1 MKRIIHLFSFLLL
14 LACAYLSFS
23 SLLPHKTSDTEP
35 TISEFSVDRATEQL
49 KIISSAPHYVGS
61 KAHDDVREYIM
72 GELRDLGLQ
81 PSVQEGFVQDH
92 WNGQSTLVKAKN
104 ILARYPGSD
113 PTKAVLIMSHYDS
126 APHSK
131 SFGASDAGSGVVTVL
146 ESFRA
151 YLASG
156 ARPKNDIIIL
166 FTDSEELGL
175 DGASL
180 FVNEHPWA
188 KDVGVAFN
196 FEARGSSGPSNMIV
210 ETNGGNARLIE
221 EFSKANPEFPVAT
234 SLMYSIYK
242 MLPND
247 TDSTVLRED
256 GDIDGFFFA
265 FIDDHFNYHTVNDTW
280 QNLDPKTLAHQGSY
294 LMPMLAHFTQI
305 DLSSLKTD
313 VDHVYFDTALFSF
326 VHYPFSWVWPM
337 AILALLLFIAL
348 LVYGS
353 KKGQLK
359 ARAIGMGFIAFILSL
374 VGALILLQLL
384 GWLWPVIYPQYADIL
399 PVFIYN
405 GHWYTAAFVAMS
417 TAFAFGIY
425 HHFTK
430 PKDAPSSLVAPLFF
444 WIIINGI
451 IAAKLAGAG
460 FFIIPT
466 YFALLALY
474 VMIRQQ
480 QPSIFL
486 LVFLCAPALLLF
498 APSLQFFP
506 VGLGPSAYW
515 ITVVFTVLLFGL
527 LLPVF
532 GYYRNKKVI
541 GYLGV
546 MLTVI
551 FLIVA
556 HTKSTYTTERQ
567 KPNSLV
573 YYQYTDENEAF
584 WVTYDKNLDPWV
596 QSYVGE
602 SPEKAT
608 MYVRSAHGSKYN
620 APYTYA
626 KKADIVDLPKAQIQK
641 VSDTIENG
649 LRRVTLMIKPQRPVN
664 RIRLYADQDIPFKY
678 LEYNDQAVPFD
689 SLETMYKRRGS
700 RGLISYYL
708 SEQDALKI
716 SYTVPENSY
725 PKFTL
730 VEYSFDLLDH
740 PEFKVTDRPEY
751 TMPKPFVSTDAIITE
766 RVIDERMLNFEGMTI
781 DSTEQVKPLALEK

>member
-1 MKRIIHLFSFLLL
+1 MTRIIHFFSFLLI

-23 SLLPHKTSDTEP
+23 SLLPHNTPNTEVS
-35 TISEFSVDRATEQL
+35 TSEFSVDRAMQQL
-49 KIISSAPHYVGS
+49 KIIANQPHYVGS
-61 KAHDDVREYIM
+61 EGHTKVRDYIM
-72 GELRDLGLQ
+72 EELRDLGLQ
-81 PSVQEGFVQDH
+81 PFVQEGFVQDQ
-92 WNGQSTLVKAKN
+92 WNGQGTLVKAKN

-131 SFGASDAGSGVVTVL
+131 SYGASDAGSGVVTVL

-221 EFSKANPEFPVAT
+221 EFSKANPEYPVAT

-265 FIDDHFNYHTVNDTW
+265 FIDDHFNYHTANDTW

-294 LMPMLAHFTQI
+294 LMPMLNHFTQI

-337 AILALLLFIAL
+337 AILALILFIGL
-348 LVYGS
+348 LVYGF

-359 ARAIGMGFIAFILSL
+359 TRAIGLGFVAFIVSL
-374 VGALILLQLL
+374 LGSLFLLQLL
-384 GWLWPVIYPQYADIL
+384 GWLWPVIYPQYADVL

-405 GHWYTAAFVAMS
+405 GHWYTAAFVAMA
-417 TAFAFGIY
+417 TAFSFGIY
-425 HHFTK
+425 HHLTK
-430 PKDAPSSLVAPLFF
+430 PKDAASMMVAPLFF
-444 WIIINGI
+444 WIVINGVV
-451 IAAKLAGAG
+451 AAKLAGAG
-460 FFIIPT
+460 FFVIPT
-466 YFALLALY
+466 FFALLALF

-480 QPSIFL
+480 NPSIFL
-486 LVFLCAPALLLF
+486 LVFLSAPALLLF
-498 APSLQFFP
+498 APNLQFFP
-506 VGLGPSAYW
+506 VGLGPAAYW

-532 GYYRNKKVI
+532 GYYRNKKIV
-541 GYLGV
+541 GYFGV
-546 MLTVI
+546 LLTFI

-556 HTKSTYTTERQ
+556 HTKSEYSPERQ

-573 YYQYTDENEAF
+573 YYQYTDDNQAY
-584 WVTYDKNLDPWV
+584 WVTYDKQLDPWV
-596 QSYVGE
+596 ANYLGE
-602 SPEKAT
+602 EPENASL
-608 MYVRSAHGSKYN
+608 YVRSAHGSKYN

-626 KKADIVDLPKAQIQK
+626 KKAKFIDLPKAVISK
-641 VSDTIENG
+641 STDTIIDG
-649 LRRVTLMIKPQRPVN
+649 LREVRLVVKPQRSVN
-664 RIRLYADQDIPFKY
+664 RIRLYADEDIPFKY
-678 LEYNDQAVPFD
+678 LEYNSQVLKFD
-689 SLETMYKRRGS
+689 STDTQYKRRRS

-708 SEQDALKI
+708 AENDSLEIRYK
-716 SYTVPENSY
+716 VPENSY

-730 VEYSFDLLDH
+730 VEYSFDLLEH
-740 PEFKVTDRPEY
+740 PKFEIDKRPDY
-751 TMPKPFVSTDAIITE
+751 TMPKPFVSNDAIITE
-766 RVIDERMLNFEGMTI
+766 QIIDERAIGI
-781 DSTEQVKPLALEK
+781 DGKQQDDTQTLTQQTLEE

>member
-1 MKRIIHLFSFLLL
+1 MTRIIHFFSFLLI
-14 LACAYLSFS
+14 LALAFISFS
-23 SLLPHKTSDTEP
+23 SLLPPNPSDADVST
-35 TISEFSVDRATEQL
+35 SEFSVDRAMQQL
-49 KIISSAPHYVGS
+49 KIIANQPHYVGS
-61 KAHDDVREYIM
+61 EGHVKVRDYIM
-72 GELRDLGLQ
+72 EELRALGLQ
-81 PSVQEGFVQDH
+81 PFVQEGFVQDQ
-92 WNGQSTLVKAKN
+92 WNGQSTLVKARN

-131 SFGASDAGSGVVTVL
+131 SYGASDAGSGVVTVL

-221 EFSKANPEFPVAT
+221 EFSKANPEYPVAT

-265 FIDDHFNYHTVNDTW
+265 FIDDHFNYHTANDTW
-280 QNLDPKTLAHQGSY
+280 ENLDPKTLAHQGSY
-294 LMPMLAHFTQI
+294 LMPMLTHFAQI
-305 DLSSLKTD
+305 DLNTLKTD

-326 VHYPFSWVWPM
+326 IHYPFDWVWPM
-337 AILALLLFIAL
+337 AILALLLFIVL
-348 LVYGS
+348 LIYGL

-359 ARAIGMGFIAFILSL
+359 TRAVGLGFVAFILSL
-374 VGALILLQLL
+374 VGSLILLQLL
-384 GWLWPVIYPQYADIL
+384 GWLGPVIYPQYADVL

-405 GHWYTAAFVAMS
+405 GHWYTAAFVAMA
-417 TAFAFGIY
+417 TAFSFGIY
-425 HHFTK
+425 HHLTK
-430 PKDAPSSLVAPLFF
+430 PKDAPSMLIAPLFF
-444 WIIINGI
+444 WIVINGVV
-451 IAAKLAGAG
+451 AAKLAGAG
-460 FFIIPT
+460 FFVIPT
-466 YFALLALY
+466 FFALLALF

-480 QPSIFL
+480 NPSIFL

-506 VGLGPSAYW
+506 VGLGPAAYW

-527 LLPVF
+527 LIPVF
-532 GYYRNKKVI
+532 GYYRNKKIV
-541 GYLGV
+541 GYFGLLITIV
-546 MLTVI
+546 

-556 HTKSTYTTERQ
+556 HTKSDYSPERQ

-573 YYQYTDENEAF
+573 YYQYTDDNQAY

-596 QSYVGE
+596 RNYLGE
-602 SPEKAT
+602 EPESASL
-608 MYVRSAHGSKYN
+608 YVRSAHGSKYN

-626 KKADIVDLPKAQIQK
+626 KKADFIELPRAEISKSTDTIVD
-641 VSDTIENG
+641 G
-649 LRRVTLMIKPQRPVN
+649 LREVRLVVKPQRSVN
-664 RIRLYADQDIPFKY
+664 RIRLYADEDIPFKY
-678 LEYNDQAVPFD
+678 LEYNNQALKFD
-689 SLETMYKRRGS
+689 SLDTQYKRRRS

-708 SEQDALKI
+708 SENDSLEIRFK
-716 SYTVPENSY
+716 VPENTY

-730 VEYSFDLLDH
+730 VEYSYDLLEH
-740 PEFKVTDRPEY
+740 PQFDIDQRPNN
-751 TMPKPFVSTDAIITE
+751 TMPKPFVSNDAIITE
-766 RVIDERMLNFEGMTI
+766 QVIDEQTLVV
-781 DSTEQVKPLALEK
+781 DKKLSLDEQPLTQQTLEE

>member
-1 MKRIIHLFSFLLL
+1 MQ
-14 LACAYLSFS
+14 
-23 SLLPHKTSDTEP
+23 
-35 TISEFSVDRATEQL
+35 QL
-49 KIISSAPHYVGS
+49 KIIANQPHYVGS
-61 KAHDDVREYIM
+61 EGHTKVRDYIM
-72 GELRDLGLQ
+72 EELRDLGLQ
-81 PSVQEGFVQDH
+81 PFVQEGFVQDQ
-92 WNGQSTLVKAKN
+92 WNGQGTLVKAKN

-131 SFGASDAGSGVVTVL
+131 SYGASDAGSGVVTVL

-221 EFSKANPEFPVAT
+221 EFSKANPEYPVAT

-265 FIDDHFNYHTVNDTW
+265 FIDDHFNYHTANDTW

-294 LMPMLAHFTQI
+294 LMPMLNHFTQI

-337 AILALLLFIAL
+337 AILALILFIGL
-348 LVYGS
+348 LVYGF

-359 ARAIGMGFIAFILSL
+359 TRAIGLGFVAFIVSL
-374 VGALILLQLL
+374 LGSLFLLQLL
-384 GWLWPVIYPQYADIL
+384 GWLWPVIYPQYADVL

-405 GHWYTAAFVAMS
+405 GHWYTAAFVAMA
-417 TAFAFGIY
+417 TAFSFGIY
-425 HHFTK
+425 HHLTK
-430 PKDAPSSLVAPLFF
+430 PKDAASMMVAPLFF
-444 WIIINGI
+444 WIVINGVV
-451 IAAKLAGAG
+451 AAKLAGAG
-460 FFIIPT
+460 FFVIPT
-466 YFALLALY
+466 FFALLALF

-480 QPSIFL
+480 NPSIFL
-486 LVFLCAPALLLF
+486 LVFLSAPALLLF
-498 APSLQFFP
+498 APNLQFFP
-506 VGLGPSAYW
+506 VGLGPAAYW

-532 GYYRNKKVI
+532 GYYRNKKIV
-541 GYLGV
+541 GYFGV
-546 MLTVI
+546 LLTFI

-556 HTKSTYTTERQ
+556 HTKSEYSPERQ

-573 YYQYTDENEAF
+573 YYQYTDDNQAY
-584 WVTYDKNLDPWV
+584 WVTYDKQLDPWV
-596 QSYVGE
+596 ANYLGE
-602 SPEKAT
+602 EPENASL
-608 MYVRSAHGSKYN
+608 YVRSAHGSKYN

-626 KKADIVDLPKAQIQK
+626 KKAKFIDLPKAVISK
-641 VSDTIENG
+641 STDTIIDG
-649 LRRVTLMIKPQRPVN
+649 LREVRLVVKPQRSVN
-664 RIRLYADQDIPFKY
+664 RIRLYADEDIPFKY
-678 LEYNDQAVPFD
+678 LEYNSQVLKFD
-689 SLETMYKRRGS
+689 STDTQYKRRRS

-708 SEQDALKI
+708 AENDSLEIRYK
-716 SYTVPENSY
+716 VPENSY

-730 VEYSFDLLDH
+730 VEYSFDLLEH
-740 PEFKVTDRPEY
+740 PKFEIDKRPDY
-751 TMPKPFVSTDAIITE
+751 TMPKPFVSNDAIITE
-766 RVIDERMLNFEGMTI
+766 QIIDERAIGI
-781 DSTEQVKPLALEK
+781 DGKQQDDTQTLTQQTLEE